1 MVNTVLPEFLKF
13 YFFYPTEGGPP
24 GRILLFTHR
33 YPKKQRHAFWFCR
46 DSAEDDV
53 NPIRRPHLAPMESRL
68 ALEVATYLKERL
80 NVRVWNARV
89 LLGRGGR
96 PASPPWIRSAT
107 GAPRIT

>member
-80 NVRVWNARV
+80 NVRVWNARECCLAAEAARHHHHGYAV
-89 LLGRGGR
+89 QRVHR
-96 PASPPWIRSAT
+96 E
-107 GAPRIT
+107 